1 MFAVIFVL
9 ITLLLLKDI
18 FSFIGKLFAK
28 LRNSNE
34 GPQPQMYREFPNL
47 DPVVEYNANI
57 SSNIGMSQ
65 TTVDT
70 SGRIFGHIKLAFFF
84 YQVAGIIRIGSSA
97 KANYHTAF
105 LIELIT
111 LIFNIKLGSSTV
123 STDDNILGR
132 WCPLQTTN
140 VLLMELLHNSIILW
154 CLLLIISFSV
164 KTLFQ
169 YTITKFFS
177 AYTSIHTTYA
187 NGSFVRILKCG
198 MVQFLLLGFASITK
212 ICFDSVHCIEINHKW
227 FLYKQAETV
236 ECCHGWQYGVFVVIA
251 GCVILFPFTLYIGVM
266 KLRSKS
272 LSPNEFLLILFIP
285 PSMILFLVR
294 SCLRSNT
301 KHGRQQYHHENEET
315 FSPIDVDLTGDNEVI
330 HFDDYSQSNGNS
342 TGTDRAAL
350 LAIVTGPFKTIPG
363 HSAIIE
369 DGDEYNP

>member
-1 MFAVIFVL
+1 MCIRDRFGPNRCVSNDDCKHDLLWIPYAFTVIFVL
-9 ITLLLLKDI
+9 ITLLLLKGI

-70 SGRIFGHIKLAFFF
+70 SGRIFGLIKLAFFF

-154 CLLLIISFSV
+154 CLLLIISF
-164 KTLFQ
+164 
-169 YTITKFFS
+169 
-177 AYTSIHTTYA
+177 
-187 NGSFVRILKCG
+187 R
-198 MVQFLLLGFASITK
+198 
-212 ICFDSVHCIEINHKW
+212 
-227 FLYKQAETV
+227 
-236 ECCHGWQYGVFVVIA
+236 
-251 GCVILFPFTLYIGVM
+251 
-266 KLRSKS
+266 
-272 LSPNEFLLILFIP
+272 
-285 PSMILFLVR
+285 
-294 SCLRSNT
+294 
-301 KHGRQQYHHENEET
+301 
-315 FSPIDVDLTGDNEVI
+315 
-330 HFDDYSQSNGNS
+330 
-342 TGTDRAAL
+342 
-350 LAIVTGPFKTIPG
+350 
-363 HSAIIE
+363 
-369 DGDEYNP
+369 